1 MGKCGG
7 IQIMTEKELQAQ
19 INFLVSELERL
30 RNGYEKL
37 SDEAFN
43 DRINKNKFYG
53 MWRKADDKAERYGG
67 LLSTIYDT
75 IHAKVEDDVDYY
87 DVIHQLIDDWYEQ
100 EIIK

>member
-1 MGKCGG
+1 
-7 IQIMTEKELQAQ
+7 MTKKELQAQ
-19 INFLVSELERL
+19 INFLVSELEHL
-30 RNGYEKL
+30 RNGYHKL

-67 LLSTIYDT
+67 LLVT
-75 IHAKVEDDVDYY
+75 IHEIIHTKQDDNYDYY
-87 DVIHQLIDDWYEQ
+87 DVIHQLIDDWHEQ

>member
-1 MGKCGG
+1 
-7 IQIMTEKELQAQ
+7 MTKKELQAQ

-30 RNGYEKL
+30 RKGYNKL

-43 DRINKNKFYG
+43 DKMNKNKFYE

-67 LLSTIYDT
+67 LLVTIYEI
-75 IHAKVEDDVDYY
+75 IHAPKEDDVDYY
-87 DVIHQLIDDWYEQ
+87 DAIHQLIDDWHEQ